1 MHTLHRISHG
11 LERAITVTGK
21 GAMWLAIPLMLVIVF
36 DVVTRKFFAQSM
48 GMISSKLQDLE
59 WHLNGI
65 IIMVLMSYGYLADT
79 HVRIE
84 LIRDRLSTQARAWI
98 EVVGIL
104 VLMVPFCLLMI
115 YFGYDFAERS
125 FLQQEQSAAMTGLGQ
140 RWMIK
145 AIIPAGFALALL
157 ATFSLML
164 KCVLFLIDPAGDA
177 AAARRY
183 LGDMAA
189 KRAAEPEG

>member
-1 MHTLHRISHG
+1 MQTLRHISEG
-11 LERAITVTGK
+11 LESAIMTIGRWV
-21 GAMWLAIPLMLVIVF
+21 MWVAIPLMLVTVF

-65 IIMVLMSYGYLADT
+65 IIMVLISVGYLADT

-84 LIRDRLSTQARAWI
+84 LIRDRLKTRTRAWI
-98 EVVGIL
+98 EVIGIL
-104 VLMVPFCLLMI
+104 FLMVPFCLLMI

-125 FLQQEQSAAMTGLGQ
+125 FLQHEQSAAMTGLGQ

-145 AIIPAGFALALL
+145 AIIPVGFALALC
-157 ATFSLML
+157 ATVSLFL
-164 KCVLFLIDPAGDA
+164 KCLLFLIDPAGTGA
-177 AAARRY
+177 GGRRY
-183 LGDMAA
+183 LGDRLDSQTADQ
-189 KRAAEPEG
+189 ED